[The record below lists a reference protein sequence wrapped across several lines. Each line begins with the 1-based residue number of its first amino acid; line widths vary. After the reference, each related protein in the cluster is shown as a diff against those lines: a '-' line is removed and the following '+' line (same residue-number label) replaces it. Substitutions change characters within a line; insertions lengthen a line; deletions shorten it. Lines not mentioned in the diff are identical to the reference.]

1 MRNALVFFSLL
12 TLAVACTPEGTEVPL
27 EIVVQP
33 KWASQDLAY
42 SSMSLVQPETGDTFQ
57 WERSDMLLSE
67 FALIK
72 EDGSLLPL
80 ADEAGDPVFA
90 FFTKGKPWTISIPD
104 NIPKGHYQGITFTV
118 GLDSAVNFG
127 DPSQWRVGHPLNP
140 TVNNLHWGWQGGYVF
155 MAIEGF
161 YQKLGVREPWLYH
174 VALLEN
180 RMPVRIE
187 GDLHL
192 DGSRRL
198 VLNWNADR
206 LFYGV
211 HEIRPAED
219 GAFSHSTFDGGVA
232 HRISENAQQSFSW
245 VALENKK

>member
-1 MRNALVFFSLL
+1 MRSTVVFFSLL

-33 KWASQDLAY
+33 KWAGQDLAY
-42 SSMSLVQPETGDTFQ
+42 SSMNLVQPETGDTFQ
-57 WERSDMLLSE
+57 WERSDMLLGE

-80 ADEAGDPVFA
+80 ADEAGDPVYA
-90 FFTKGKPWTISIPD
+90 FFTKGKPWTVSIPD

-206 LFYGV
+206 LFYGA
-211 HEIRPAED
+211 HEIRPSED

-232 HRISENAQQSFSW
+232 HRISENVRASFSW

>member
-1 MRNALVFFSLL
+1 MRSTVVFFSLL

-33 KWASQDLAY
+33 KWAGQDLAY
-42 SSMSLVQPETGDTFQ
+42 SSMNLVHPETGDTFQ
-57 WERSDMLLSE
+57 WERSDMLLGE

-80 ADEAGDPVFA
+80 ADEAGDPVYA